1 MFNYNK
7 FKKLRL
13 NNNMLQSDVAKKIN
27 VSTSAIGMW
36 EQGRRQPD
44 NEIVKKIAN
53 IFEVSTDYLLDNDNV
68 SRTIET
74 QISDPELNQTLKTLA
89 NNEFDRTLFKKYGEL
104 SEEKK
109 KIVMSVINS
118 IIDDVDKE

>member
-7 FKKLRL
+7 FRNLRT
-13 NNNMLQSDVAKKIN
+13 NNNMLQSDIAKKIN

-44 NEIVKKIAN
+44 NESIRKIAN
-53 IFEVSTDYLLDNDNV
+53 IFGVSTDYLLDNDEDSKIIDEN
-68 SRTIET
+68 I
-74 QISDPELNQTLKTLA
+74 IDPELNQTLKTLA
-89 NNEFDRTLFKKYGEL
+89 SNEFDRTLFKKYGEL
-104 SEEKK
+104 TEEKK

>member
-53 IFEVSTDYLLDNDNV
+53 IFGVSTDYLLDNDDLSKEV
-68 SRTIET
+68 DKTI
-74 QISDPELNQTLKTLA
+74 IDPELNQTLKTLA
-89 NNEFDRTLFKKYGEL
+89 ENEFDRTLFKKYGEL

-109 KIVMSVINS
+109 KIIMSVINS
-118 IIDDVDKE
+118 IIDDVYKE

>member
-7 FKKLRL
+7 FRELRRKHNL
-13 NNNMLQSDVAKKIN
+13 SQLAIAKMLN
-27 VSTSAIGMW
+27 VSPSAIGMY

-44 NEIVKKIAN
+44 NELIKKIAN
-53 IFEVSTDYLLDNDNV
+53 MFDVSIDYLLDNDRVSKNIDSNV
-68 SRTIET
+68 V
-74 QISDPELNQTLKTLA
+74 DPELNQTLKTLA
-89 NNEFDRTLFKKYGEL
+89 ENEFDRTLFKKYGEL

-118 IIDDVDKE
+118 IIDDVDKD

>member
-7 FKKLRL
+7 FKRLRL
-13 NNNMLQSDVAKKIN
+13 NNNMLQSDIAKKIN

-44 NEIVKKIAN
+44 NEIVKQIAN
-53 IFEVSTDYLLDNDNV
+53 LFGVSTDYLLDNDDLSKEIDN
-68 SRTIET
+68 TIV
-74 QISDPELNQTLKTLA
+74 DPELNQTLKTLA
-89 NNEFDRTLFKKYGEL
+89 ENEFDRTLFKKYGEL